1 MISWDKN
8 TAASCRRSGPGDALA
23 PGRTLPASSPAR
35 SGRIPHPGVSR
46 T

>member
-8 TAASCRRSGPGDALA
+8 TAASCRRSAPSKALA
-23 PGRTLPASSPAR
+23 PGRTPSASSPAR
-35 SGRIPHPGVSR
+35 SGPIPHPGEYR